1 MIRVGLAFFVTAIA
15 HGFAFR
21 ESLQGTTAFWL
32 WIAVPALLLAALA
45 VHHFWDTGTL
55 GERLLPRWG
64 DLSIGALTALV
75 LLVAS
80 WVARGTLSPSGTV
93 RQSWLYRVYLQIG
106 DPEALQTSA
115 WLTSAILLVAAA
127 EEIIWR
133 GMVLDLLSAR
143 VGARRGWILAAVLYG
158 LAMIPT
164 LYTLRDPIAGPNPLL
179 LIAAL
184 GCGIVWSFLAAR
196 LGRLAPGIFS
206 HMAFA
211 YFSAAQFRWPG
222 I

>member
-106 DPEALQTSA
+106 DPEALRAVERSVPRTA
-115 WLTSAILLVAAA
+115 PG
-127 EEIIWR
+127 R
-133 GMVLDLLSAR
+133 R
-143 VGARRGWILAAVLYG
+143 RRARRQRGHAEGGGHPV
-158 LAMIPT
+158 PT
-164 LYTLRDPIAGPNPLL
+164 
-179 LIAAL
+179 
-184 GCGIVWSFLAAR
+184 
-196 LGRLAPGIFS
+196 
-206 HMAFA
+206 
-211 YFSAAQFRWPG
+211 
-222 I
+222 